1 LKKTMLS
8 TAALQELDRHHHIHP
23 FTDSRQLHET
33 GTRVIARGEGIYVW
47 DNDGHR
53 LLDGMSGL
61 WCVNVGYGRP
71 ELIEAAESQM
81 QQLAYYNSFFN
92 SSTPATIELS
102 AFLANIAPPG
112 LNHVFFN
119 NSGSEANET
128 AMKAARFY
136 WSLRGKPSK
145 TLFLAREYGYHGV
158 TMATASLS
166 GLTDMH
172 PQAGLPLANLV
183 ERVDGAYW
191 YREANGLSPEAYSE
205 RLIERLERRIVEI
218 GADHVA
224 AFIGEPIYGA
234 GGVMTPPPGYWTE
247 VRRLCRKYDIL
258 LIADEVVCGFG
269 RTGYWFGSE
278 RYGIEPDIMTTA
290 KGLTSGYLPMSAT
303 ILHDD
308 IAELII
314 ARGGEW
320 VHGFTYSGHPVCAAV
335 ALRNLQIIRD
345 DGLIDSVRNRIGPY
359 FQDRLGELRDHP
371 LVGEVRGAGMVAA
384 LELVRDKPAHG
395 LYPEEAKVAVR
406 VREACFRNGL
416 IIRAARNCMMMA
428 PPLVMTETEADE
440 MIATIREALD
450 EVLADLPRALAVA
463 S

>member
-1 LKKTMLS
+1 MMLS
-8 TAALQELDRHHHIHP
+8 TAALQELDRDHFIHP
-23 FTDSRQLHET
+23 FTDSRHLHQT

-47 DNDGHR
+47 DNDGRR

-71 ELIEAAESQM
+71 ELIEAAETQM
-81 QQLAYYNSFFN
+81 RELAYYNSFFN
-92 SSTPATIELS
+92 SSTPKTIELS
-102 AFLANIAPPG
+102 AFLAEIAPPG
-112 LNHVFFN
+112 LDYVFFN

-128 AMKAARFY
+128 AIKAARFY
-136 WSLRGKPSK
+136 WHLRGKPSK
-145 TLFLAREYGYHGV
+145 RLFLAREYAYHGV

-172 PQAGLPLANLV
+172 PQAGLPLPDFV

-191 YREANGLSPEAYSE
+191 YREANGLSPESYTE
-205 RLIERLERRIVEI
+205 RLIERLERRILEL
-218 GADHVA
+218 GADNIA

-234 GGVMTPPPGYWTE
+234 GGVMTPPPGYWPE
-247 VRRLCRKYDIL
+247 VRRVCRKHHIL

-278 RYGIEPDIMTTA
+278 RYAIEPDIMTAA

-303 ILHDD
+303 FLHED
-308 IAELII
+308 IAKLII
-314 ARGGEW
+314 AKGGEW

-345 DGLIDSVRNRIGPY
+345 DGLLGNVRDRIGPY
-359 FQDRLGELRDHP
+359 FQRRLAGLCDHP
-371 LVGEVRGAGMVAA
+371 LVGEARGEGMVAA
-384 LELVRDKPAHG
+384 LELVRDKPAHAP
-395 LYPEEAKVAVR
+395 YPDDVKVAVR
-406 VREACFRNGL
+406 VREACFRRGL

-428 PPLVMTETEADE
+428 PPLVMTEVEADE
-440 MIATIREALD
+440 MIAIIRDALD
-450 EVLADLPRALAVA
+450 EILAELSQASAAVQ
-463 S
+463 

>member
-1 LKKTMLS
+1 MLS
-8 TAALQELDRHHHIHP
+8 TAALQELDRQHHIHP
-23 FTDSRQLHET
+23 FTDSRQLHEG
-33 GTRVIARGEGIYVW
+33 GTRVIVKGEGIYVW

-71 ELIEAAESQM
+71 ELIEAAESQL

-92 SSTPATIELS
+92 SSTPKTIELS
-102 AFLANIAPPG
+102 AFLAEIAPPG

-145 TLFLAREYGYHGV
+145 KLFLAREYGYHGV

-172 PQAGLPLANLV
+172 PQAGLPLADLV
-183 ERVDGAYW
+183 ERVDGVYW
-191 YREANGLSPEAYSE
+191 YREASGLSPEAYTAW
-205 RLIERLERRIVEI
+205 LTERLERRIVEI

-234 GGVMTPPPGYWTE
+234 GGVMTPPPGYWPE

-269 RTGYWFGSE
+269 RTGNWFGSE

-303 ILHDD
+303 ILHED
-308 IAELII
+308 IANLII
-314 ARGGEW
+314 SKGGEW

-345 DGLIDSVRNRIGPY
+345 DGLIDSVRDQIGPY
-359 FQDRLGELRDHP
+359 FQGRLGELGDHP

-384 LELVRDKPAHG
+384 LELVRDKTTHG
-395 LYPEEAKVAVR
+395 LYPEDAKVAVR
-406 VREACFRNGL
+406 VREACFRRGL

-428 PPLVMTETEADE
+428 PPLVMTEAEADE
-440 MIATIREALD
+440 MVAIIREALD
-450 EVLADLPRALAVA
+450 EVLAGLPRAIADA
-463 S
+463 D

>member
-1 LKKTMLS
+1 MLS
-8 TAALQELDRHHHIHP
+8 TAALQELDRQHHIHP
-23 FTDSRQLHET
+23 FTDSRQLHEG
-33 GTRVIARGEGIYVW
+33 GTRVIVKGEGIYVW

-71 ELIEAAESQM
+71 ELIEAAESQL

-92 SSTPATIELS
+92 SSTPKTIELS
-102 AFLANIAPPG
+102 AFLAEIAPPG

-145 TLFLAREYGYHGV
+145 KLFLAREYGYHGV

-172 PQAGLPLANLV
+172 PQAGLPLADLV
-183 ERVDGAYW
+183 ERVDGVYW
-191 YREANGLSPEAYSE
+191 YREASGLSPEAYTAW
-205 RLIERLERRIVEI
+205 LTERLERRIVEI

-234 GGVMTPPPGYWTE
+234 GGVMTPPPGYWPE

-303 ILHDD
+303 ILHED
-308 IAELII
+308 IANLII
-314 ARGGEW
+314 SKGGEW

-345 DGLIDSVRNRIGPY
+345 DGLIDSVRDQIGPY
-359 FQDRLGELRDHP
+359 FQGRLGELGDHP

-384 LELVRDKPAHG
+384 LELVRDKTTHG
-395 LYPEEAKVAVR
+395 LYPEDAKVAVR
-406 VREACFRNGL
+406 VREACFRRGL

-428 PPLVMTETEADE
+428 PPLVMTEAEADE
-440 MIATIREALD
+440 MVAIIREALD
-450 EVLADLPRALAVA
+450 EVLAGLPRAIADA
-463 S
+463 D

>member
-1 LKKTMLS
+1 MLS
-8 TAALQELDRHHHIHP
+8 TAALQELDRQHHIHP
-23 FTDSRQLHET
+23 FTDSRQLHEG
-33 GTRVIARGEGIYVW
+33 GTRIIVKGEGIYVW

-92 SSTPATIELS
+92 SSTPKTIELS
-102 AFLANIAPPG
+102 AFLAEIAPPG

-145 TLFLAREYGYHGV
+145 KLFLAREYGYHGV

-172 PQAGLPLANLV
+172 PQAGLPLADLV
-183 ERVDGAYW
+183 ERVDGVYW
-191 YREANGLSPEAYSE
+191 YREANGLSPEAYTE
-205 RLIERLERRIVEI
+205 WLIERLERRIVAI
-218 GADHVA
+218 GAHHIA

-234 GGVMTPPPGYWTE
+234 GGVMTPPPGYWPE

-278 RYGIEPDIMTTA
+278 LYGIEPDIMTTA

-308 IAELII
+308 IAKSII
-314 ARGGEW
+314 SKGGEW

-345 DGLIDSVRNRIGPY
+345 DGLIESVRDQIGPY
-359 FQDRLGELRDHP
+359 FQGRLGELRDHP
-371 LVGEVRGAGMVAA
+371 LVGEVRGAGLLLGIGLTAEVSAAVAAGLREAGFLVNPVQPDALRLAPPLILTPEQADAFVAA
-384 LELVRDKPAHG
+384 LPA
-395 LYPEEAKVAVR
+395 
-406 VREACFRNGL
+406 
-416 IIRAARNCMMMA
+416 
-428 PPLVMTETEADE
+428 
-440 MIATIREALD
+440 ALD
-450 EVLADLPRALAVA
+450 AATGEPQTSAPAAEPTTTELT